1 MLYGSYVT
9 GPVCRHMMQLQQM
22 WFAALCPQ
30 LGEYHENLMY
40 YLSITDAGSGASVG
54 LVEPQSH
61 GGSATDPTGSAD
73 SGCRGSLPLTRVSAG
88 YFHLKLV
95 SPTEIFTNTC
105 LSCSAG
111 LGPSGASFNAAP
123 QRDADAALN
132 SQSGCSPQVATATEQ
147 QQQQQFV
154 HQLLQA
160 LADTDNQ
167 VTPCF
172 LLNFVV
178 VLIEGVTLSCGGVSG
193 LLSTE
198 TSATCIPSFV
208 L

>member
-1 MLYGSYVT
+1 
-9 GPVCRHMMQLQQM
+9 
-22 WFAALCPQ
+22 
-30 LGEYHENLMY
+30 MY

-54 LVEPQSH
+54 HVEPQSH

-73 SGCRGSLPLTRVSAG
+73 SGCRGSLPLTRVSTG

-95 SPTEIFTNTC
+95 SLTKIFTNTC

-111 LGPSGASFNAAP
+111 LGPSGASFHAAP
-123 QRDADAALN
+123 ERDAALN
-132 SQSGCSPQVATATEQ
+132 SQSGCRPQVATATEQ
-147 QQQQQFV
+147 QHQHQFV

-167 VTPCF
+167 VPLRF
-172 LLNFVV
+172 LLNFMV
-178 VLIEGVTLSCGGVSG
+178 VLIEEVTSSCGGVSG

-198 TSATCIPSFV
+198 TSATCIPSFALWFCNSMYPSV
-208 L
+208 LYLINVVK